1 MIGRAHGCANFEGQA
16 TAEIKVALM
25 HLYLALFPGM
35 LSPMTELCD
44 RAEALVLFSGGID
57 SFALAYLLKGRGFG
71 INGVFVDYGQA
82 ARHPEWDAA
91 QRAAHHLQIPV
102 MRISCDSGISF
113 DVGELSGRN
122 LFLASTAAFFAPV
135 SCTLLA
141 IGIHAGVPYYD
152 CSPVFVERLKPIIEE
167 QSNGRMTLI
176 TPFLNWHKP
185 QIVRYAIDAG
195 LPLEATYSC
204 ESGSIP
210 PCGSCASCRDRE
222 ALGC

>member
-1 MIGRAHGCANFEGQA
+1 
-16 TAEIKVALM
+16 
-25 HLYLALFPGM
+25 
-35 LSPMTELCD
+35 MTES
-44 RAEALVLFSGGID
+44 LVPVKAVVLLSGGID
-57 SFALAYLLKGRGFG
+57 SFALAHLLKGRGLS
-71 INGVFVDYGQA
+71 ISGVFIDYGQA

-91 QRAAHHLQIPV
+91 QRTARHLEISASRV
-102 MRISCDSGISF
+102 SCDSGISF
-113 DVGELSGRN
+113 DAGELFGRN
-122 LFLASTAAFFAPV
+122 LFLASTAAFIAPA

-152 CSPVFVERLKPIIEE
+152 CSPSFVERLKPIIEE

-176 TPFLNWHKP
+176 APFLDWHKP
-185 QIVRYAIDAG
+185 QIIRYAIDAD

-210 PCGSCASCRDRE
+210 PCRSCASCRDRE